1 MSGETENKPPLQVV
15 QASRISAAD
24 PKTPVWLIEQ
34 LWASQAVGLIGGAP
48 KSCKSWLALEMAL
61 SVASGQPCLGSLEA
75 VETGPVLLFAA
86 EDSPRQV
93 RARLE
98 GLARVRGVNF
108 SDLDVHLILE
118 PQLRLDVA
126 EDQSR
131 LQAALEV
138 RRPRL
143 LILDPFVR
151 LHRLDE
157 NSAADVSALL
167 ADLRAWQRRLGVAI
181 VLVHHT
187 RKSNG
192 EATGGSALRGSSDLH
207 AWGDSNLYVR
217 RNGEDLVLCREHRW
231 ARSGDPLTL
240 RLVQAD
246 GSPPH
251 LEVRPPVD
259 SESPAGA
266 VPDLASQV
274 LAVLRSAARPMT
286 QDEIRD
292 ALKVRNHRV
301 YEVLCRL
308 RVEAKVTKTLRGWTL
323 TNSPG

>member
-1 MSGETENKPPLQVV
+1 MSAETKQTLQVL
-15 QASRISAAD
+15 QASRVPAAD
-24 PKTPVWLIEQ
+24 PETPVWLIDQ
-34 LWASQAVGLIGGAP
+34 LWAPQAVGLIGGAP

-61 SVASGQPCLGSLEA
+61 SVASGQPCLGRFEA
-75 VETGPVLLFAA
+75 METGPVLLFAA

-98 GLARVRGVNF
+98 GLARARGVDF
-108 SDLDVHLILE
+108 SSLDVHLIME
-118 PQLRLDVA
+118 PQLRLDIA

-131 LQAALEV
+131 LLAAMEV

-151 LHRLDE
+151 LHRIDE

-167 ADLRAWQRRLGVAI
+167 ADLRAWQRRLGIAI

-217 RNGEDLVLCREHRW
+217 RSGDDLVLSREHRW

-240 RLVQAD
+240 RLVEAD

-251 LEVRPPVD
+251 LEVRPPAD
-259 SESPAGA
+259 SESAPSA
-266 VPDLASQV
+266 VPDMGSQV

-301 YEVLCRL
+301 YEILCQLRL
-308 RVEAKVTKTLRGWTL
+308 EGKVMKTPRGWAL
-323 TNSPG
+323 TNLAG